1 MSAPRGTRRTRTF
14 ALTGS
19 RTDRAPGEQFT
30 MHSTVRAAV
39 PPDDARSIPEE
50 WQTILR
56 LCAGPGIAVAE
67 LAARIGMRLT
77 PAAVLLAQLLEQG
90 LIEHR
95 PPMSD
100 PDAMNIDFLR
110 RIRSGLE
117 RA

>member
-1 MSAPRGTRRTRTF
+1 MSGPRGTRKTRTF

-19 RTDRAPGEQFT
+19 RTDRPPGERFT
-30 MHSTVRAAV
+30 MHSTVRAVVRA
-39 PPDDARSIPEE
+39 DDARSIPEE
-50 WQTILR
+50 WQAVLR

-67 LAARIGMRLT
+67 LAARTGMRLT
-77 PAAVLLAQLLEQG
+77 PTVILLGELLEQG

-95 PPMSD
+95 PPMND
-100 PDAMNIDFLR
+100 QDAMNIEFLR